1 MCVLNPNFIWV
12 LQSYDGFYIVN
23 KHWKLWKRFR
33 FRFLYEHDW
42 RGLIYHSQ
50 SSDCLSYK
58 NKLIYNN
65 LHGRTSLCLNGLC
78 PRTPW
83 TGLSMIHFSSVV
95 QTAVIMNN
103 YISLL
108 FFFSIIPRFP
118 GDVDCFVLNCN
129 NNSQQSE
136 ICGTSTSA
144 AHCVLLTGLQHA
156 ERIRFVW
163 AVVIAGD
170 KPNKSSEL

>member
-1 MCVLNPNFIWV
+1 MTAVIILIPSADSVNPLETSLKRKSIWLLLWHSFRNITKYLFVCVLNPNFLWV

-78 PRTPW
+78 PRTTW

-108 FFFSIIPRFP
+108 FF
-118 GDVDCFVLNCN
+118 
-129 NNSQQSE
+129 
-136 ICGTSTSA
+136 
-144 AHCVLLTGLQHA
+144 LT
-156 ERIRFVW
+156 
-163 AVVIAGD
+163 
-170 KPNKSSEL
+170 